1 MSSRLA
7 GAVVFTASGGVL
19 VLEVVALR
27 LLAPYVGTDL
37 RTYTTIIGTALAG
50 IALGTWVG
58 GRLADL
64 GDPRRLLGPEL
75 VGGAALAALS
85 VPLVR
90 LLGAGI
96 ERPDVGSLLLLALVA
111 VFAPATVLSAV
122 SPTVVKLVLRDL
134 DHTGRVVG
142 RLSALG
148 TVGAIV
154 GTFLS
159 GFVLEPL
166 FPTPGIILGVAV
178 VMAALGALLWGRG
191 RRVLLAGL
199 LAAAAGGAAAVA
211 LVPQPCQTETAYY
224 CVRIEADPANP
235 SGRFLR
241 LDTLTHSYVDLAD
254 PTHLRF
260 AYTRLFAAVIDAA
273 TAGPI
278 DVLHIGGGGLTMP
291 RWVSATRPGSSNLVL
306 EVDPQLVEIV
316 TAQLPLLS
324 GPEVEVRVGDA
335 RIGIR
340 EVPEDSFDVV
350 VGDAFGNLSVP
361 WHLTTREFVSQ
372 VAAVLRPAG
381 VYVLNVIDYRDLGF
395 ARAEAATL
403 QRVFPYVAVAST
415 PERLR
420 RGGNIVLVGAFRPVD
435 AAAVIEK
442 AAADGLQ
449 VEVLTAAELDSWIG
463 EAPVLTDDHAPVDQL
478 VG

>member
-1 MSSRLA
+1 MRSRLA
-7 GAVVFTASGGVL
+7 GAVVFIASGGVL

-37 RTYTTIIGTALAG
+37 RTYTTIIGMALAG

-96 ERPDVGSLLLLALVA
+96 ERPDIASLLLLALVA

-148 TVGAIV
+148 TAGAIV

-166 FPTPGIILGVAV
+166 FPTPAIILGVAV
-178 VMAALGALLWGRG
+178 VMAALGTLLWGRG

-199 LAAAAGGAAAVA
+199 LAAAAVGATAFT
-211 LVPQPCQTETAYY
+211 LVPQPCHTETAYY

-278 DVLHIGGGGLTMP
+278 DVLHIGGGGFTMP

-316 TAQLPLLS
+316 AAQLPLLS
-324 GPEVEVRVGDA
+324 RPELRVRVGDA

-340 EVPEDSFDVV
+340 EVPERSADVV

-372 VAAVLRPAG
+372 VAGVLRPGG
-381 VYVLNVIDYRDLGF
+381 VYVLNVIDYQDLGF

-420 RGGNIVLVGAFRPVD
+420 RGGNLVLVGGFGPLDAVAVIQN
-435 AAAVIEK
+435 AAAQ
-442 AAADGLQ
+442 GLQ
-449 VEVLTAAELDSWIG
+449 VEVLTEGELDTWIG
-463 EAPVLTDDHAPVDQL
+463 DAPVLTDDHAPVDQL
-478 VG
+478 IG